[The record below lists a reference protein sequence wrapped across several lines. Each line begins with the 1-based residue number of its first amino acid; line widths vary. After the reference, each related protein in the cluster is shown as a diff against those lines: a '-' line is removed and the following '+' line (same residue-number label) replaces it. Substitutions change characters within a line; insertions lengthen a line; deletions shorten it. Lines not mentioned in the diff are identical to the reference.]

1 MADETQ
7 QAWNPLLEGSQPDA
21 TQANTG
27 TLAALMDVP
36 MPIVIEIGR
45 TSMTVQ
51 EVLELGVGSVI
62 QLDRMVG
69 EPVDIYVSN
78 RKLAQGE
85 VVVVGEHFGIRMTRL
100 IPNTGNELES

>member
-1 MADETQ
+1 MADETRSDW
-7 QAWNPLLEGSQPDA
+7 APALHEV
-21 TQANTG
+21 G
-27 TLAALMDVP
+27 TDESAAQSTALAALMDVP
-36 MPIVIEIGR
+36 MPVVIEIGR
-45 TSMTVQ
+45 TSMTIE

-85 VVVVGEHFGIRMTRL
+85 VVVVGEHFGIRITRL
-100 IPNTGNELES
+100 LSNTGDESSS